1 MCVVII
7 MYQQLEVQVNG
18 FQTEGGEVF
27 LSVQKKGLL
36 YVKRYCVTRKAQMS
50 PFSPSIQM
58 SFEAVTYFG
67 YLHECRVCSIMHL
80 HMY

>member
-1 MCVVII
+1 MAFRQRVARYFC
-7 MYQQLEVQVNG
+7 L
-18 FQTEGGEVF
+18 FR
-27 LSVQKKGLL
+27 KGLHP
-36 YVKRYCVTRKAQMS
+36 KAQMS

-67 YLHECRVCSIMHL
+67 YLHECRGCSIMHL